1 MKKICYWAPCLDKVG
16 TYKAVVNSALSL
28 SKYSKNSF
36 QVYII
41 NACGEWDDEKNFFL
55 KNNIKI
61 INLNFNYFNYLPKV
75 GYFNSRL
82 SYLLIFIF
90 SIIPLF
96 KFISKI
102 KPDFFIG
109 HLVTA
114 LPIFLFNFFDFKTKF
129 ILRISGFPKLNF
141 LRKNLWR
148 RFSKKI
154 FKVTCPSEDLK
165 KQIED
170 KDIFTENK
178 ILFLPDPIINMN
190 SFKYQIGQQKEIEIK
205 NLNQYFVA
213 AGRLTKQKNFTY
225 LIDEFESFLKDY
237 PNNTLLI
244 FGEGE
249 QRKKLEKKINSL
261 KLNKKVVLMGFN
273 KNIYSYMKK
282 AKAFVLSSLWEDP
295 GFVIVEA
302 ALSNLFVIS
311 SDCKNGPKEFLLNG
325 KAGLLY
331 SSDKKNKL
339 KETLNLFEKMKLSQ
353 ISSMKLEAK
362 RNCLKYTLFR
372 HYIFLKKILNSN

>member
-190 SFKYQIGQQKEIEIK
+190 SFRYQIGQQKEIEIK

-339 KETLNLFEKMKLSQ
+339 KETLNLFEKMRLSQ

-372 HYIFLKKILNSN
+372 HCIFLKKILNSN